1 MYRGKNISLNV
12 CQHFV
17 GLNSER
23 RGIFLAAVI
32 DCKLAK
38 KNEIC
43 SLRGRQKKGGGG
55 GGGGEKSTLTLTYLS
70 NPPPFFPYPFR
81 RMLYR
86 LEICDTPL
94 HAIIYHDLQNF

>member
-1 MYRGKNISLNV
+1 MYRGKNISLNF

-32 DCKLAK
+32 DCKLAR

-43 SLRGRQKKGGGG
+43 SLRGRHKKGGGG
-55 GGGGEKSTLTLTYLS
+55 GEGEKSTLTLTYLS
-70 NPPPFFPYPFR
+70 NPPAFFPYPFR
-81 RMLYR
+81 RMLCR

>member
-32 DCKLAK
+32 DCKLAE

-43 SLRGRQKKGGGG
+43 SLRGRHKK
-55 GGGGEKSTLTLTYLS
+55 EHVNPNLS
-70 NPPPFFPYPFR
+70 VQSPSFFPYPFR
-81 RMLYR
+81 RMLCR
-86 LEICDTPL
+86 LEICDTQL